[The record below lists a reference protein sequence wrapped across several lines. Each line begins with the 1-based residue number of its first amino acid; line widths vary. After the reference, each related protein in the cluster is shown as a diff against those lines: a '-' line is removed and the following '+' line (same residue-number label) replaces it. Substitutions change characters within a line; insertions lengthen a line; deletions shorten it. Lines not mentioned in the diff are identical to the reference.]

1 MIPGQSLSAPP
12 PLRGRYLLEG
22 RVGAGGMAVVW
33 RARDIRLDRI
43 VAVKVLRPEFADN
56 PEFRDLLLREG
67 RLAGRV
73 SHPGVVQVRD
83 YDDGSAGGVPY
94 LVMEYVAGPSL
105 AAILRAEGT
114 LPPRCVLGLIAQA
127 AEALACAHAAGIVHR
142 DVKPGNVLVDG
153 VRIKI
158 ADFGIA
164 QAAGAVPVTR
174 AGLVMGTPAYL

>member
-1 MIPGQSLSAPP
+1 LM
-12 PLRGRYLLEG
+12 
-22 RVGAGGMAVVW
+22 
-33 RARDIRLDRI
+33 
-43 VAVKVLRPEFADN
+43 
-56 PEFRDLLLREG
+56 
-67 RLAGRV
+67 
-73 SHPGVVQVRD
+73 
-83 YDDGSAGGVPY
+83 
-94 LVMEYVAGPSL
+94 MEYVAGPSL

-164 QAAGAVPVTR
+164 QAAGAVPVTQ
-174 AGLVMGTPAYL
+174 AGLVIGTPAYLSPERPACPPRRPATCAAWG